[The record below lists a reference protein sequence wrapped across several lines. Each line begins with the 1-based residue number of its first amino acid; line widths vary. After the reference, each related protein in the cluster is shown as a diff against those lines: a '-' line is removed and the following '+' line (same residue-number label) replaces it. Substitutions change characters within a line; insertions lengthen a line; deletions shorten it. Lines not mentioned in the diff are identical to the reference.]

1 MRLYVTPSIH
11 RLLIWIDPPRE
22 QSTSTLAL
30 HPEEVALFVQM
41 FDYLAVVSGG
51 GKGSGQTVPN
61 EQHIEALIH
70 VLDRWPAI
78 HRFPRA
84 QLLLYIS
91 PHRSSIALFYSDR
104 PRPTDRGFCPAIT
117 AHESGAWRSV
127 YGCSTE
133 GIGLGRTL
141 DAADDET

>member
-1 MRLYVTPSIH
+1 MRAKLTELNNEVRKEIVRVLCVLCLPA
-11 RLLIWIDPPRE
+11 LIDGLRK

-41 FDYLAVVSGG
+41 FDYLAAVTGG
-51 GKGSGQTVPN
+51 RKSPSQIVPN

-84 QLLLYIS
+84 
-91 PHRSSIALFYSDR
+91 
-104 PRPTDRGFCPAIT
+104 
-117 AHESGAWRSV
+117 
-127 YGCSTE
+127 
-133 GIGLGRTL
+133 
-141 DAADDET
+141 